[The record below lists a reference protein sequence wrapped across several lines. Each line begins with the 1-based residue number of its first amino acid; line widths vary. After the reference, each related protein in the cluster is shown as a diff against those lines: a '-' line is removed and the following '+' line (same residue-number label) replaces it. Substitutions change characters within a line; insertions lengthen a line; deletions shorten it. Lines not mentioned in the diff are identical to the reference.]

1 MVQLQLIT
9 AIVKLFL
16 KKPSQAQDSVQKIL
30 QTATQSCDNPDIRDR
45 AYIYW
50 RLLSTNPQAAKV
62 KDKKNFFF
70 FLKFNLNYIY
80 IYIYINI
87 K

>member
-16 KKPSQAQDSVQKIL
+16 KKPSQAQDTVQKIL

-62 KDKKNFFF
+62 YIFKKKIEIYIWIFILFVFLSSF
-70 FLKFNLNYIY
+70 FLF
-80 IYIYINI
+80 
-87 K
+87 